1 MNLLS
6 ISEPGSQTAAVPSPT
21 LRKGEVHDDASLFAL
36 FVNPTEGSL
45 ASLLAPMEADV
56 APVILAPATGQP
68 DIETPRPHGDVELP
82 LTVAAALSSPSDLP
96 KDARGR
102 FIAELRTSLPPTA
115 QARGIPQAQFDAL
128 PLRGSE
134 VDRLDTVLTTSQ
146 KGVGE
151 EGHPSAKLVVSSAAQ
166 SIVEGRIAQLPDVAK
181 ERMAAAQTIR
191 AENTADKIKL
201 MPTIGQAANASPTA
215 STELPH
221 SAAPGLPKQNPSSDR
236 SRVPQERGAPQV
248 LREEVRSVAPNNP
261 ATFIQPPATV
271 ARGLKHIETDLTE
284 PVIKQLGH
292 EGLQGVSSQDR
303 LVSVAQGTG
312 AATGVGAE
320 TARHAAHQIATA
332 VSKGNGKT
340 TEIALNPEEL
350 GRVRLTLTASEGAL
364 SLVVLTDRPETQE
377 LLRRH
382 IDVLAQEFRALGYES
397 VSFSFNAEG
406 QSEDGDRSAGSD
418 EDVDHVVTQ
427 NTEINDTAGPMPT
440 TGLDLRL

>member
-1 MNLLS
+1 
-6 ISEPGSQTAAVPSPT
+6 
-21 LRKGEVHDDASLFAL
+21 
-36 FVNPTEGSL
+36 
-45 ASLLAPMEADV
+45 
-56 APVILAPATGQP
+56 
-68 DIETPRPHGDVELP
+68 
-82 LTVAAALSSPSDLP
+82 
-96 KDARGR
+96 
-102 FIAELRTSLPPTA
+102 
-115 QARGIPQAQFDAL
+115 
-128 PLRGSE
+128 
-134 VDRLDTVLTTSQ
+134 VLTTSP

-151 EGHPSAKLVVSSAAQ
+151 EGHPSARLVVSSAAQ

>member
-1 MNLLS
+1 
-6 ISEPGSQTAAVPSPT
+6 
-21 LRKGEVHDDASLFAL
+21 VHDDASHFAL
-36 FVNPTEGSL
+36 LVNPTEGSL
-45 ASLLAPMEADV
+45 ASLLAPMEANV

-68 DIETPRPHGDVELP
+68 DIETPRRHGDVDLP
-82 LTVAAALSSPSDLP
+82 LTIAAALSSPSDLP

-102 FIAELRTSLPPTA
+102 VIAELRASLPPTA
-115 QARGIPQAQFDAL
+115 QARGISQAQLDAL
-128 PLRGSE
+128 PWRCSE
-134 VDRLDTVLTTSQ
+134 VDRLDTVLTTSP

-151 EGHPSAKLVVSSAAQ
+151 EGHPSARLVVSSAAQ

-215 STELPH
+215 STDRPH
-221 SAAPGLPKQNPSSDR
+221 SDAPGLLKLNPSSDR
-236 SRVPQERGAPQV
+236 GRVPQERDAPRVPHV
-248 LREEVRSVAPNNP
+248 LREEIRSVVPNNP

-284 PVIKQLGH
+284 PVIKQLDH

-418 EDVDHVVTQ
+418 EDVDHVVPQ
-427 NTEINDTAGPMPT
+427 NIEINDTAGPMPT

>member
-1 MNLLS
+1 MMHHCSRCLL
-6 ISEPGSQTAAVPSPT
+6 IQPKVRLLHCWHRWKPT
-21 LRKGEVHDDASLFAL
+21 SHQSL
-36 FVNPTEGSL
+36 P
-45 ASLLAPMEADV
+45 
-56 APVILAPATGQP
+56 APATGQP
-68 DIETPRPHGDVELP
+68 DIETPRPHGDVDLP
-82 LTVAAALSSPSDLP
+82 LTIAAALSSPSDLP

-102 FIAELRTSLPPTA
+102 VIAELRTSLPPSA

-134 VDRLDTVLTTSQ
+134 VDRLDTVLTTSP

-151 EGHPSAKLVVSSAAQ
+151 EGHPSARLVVSSAAQ
-166 SIVEGRIAQLPDVAK
+166 SIVEGRIAQLPDVAR

-201 MPTIGQAANASPTA
+201 MPTIGQAANALPTA
-215 STELPH
+215 STDLPH
-221 SAAPGLPKQNPSSDR
+221 SDAPGLLKLNPSSDR
-236 SRVPQERGAPQV
+236 SRVPQERDAPRVPHV
-248 LREEVRSVAPNNP
+248 LREEVRSVVPNNP

-284 PVIKQLGH
+284 PVIKQLDH
-292 EGLQGVSSQDR
+292 EGLQAVSSQDR

-350 GRVRLTLTASEGAL
+350 GRVRLTLTASDGAL

-418 EDVDHVVTQ
+418 EDVDHVVPQ